1 MCILGNMDW
10 ENCPT
15 IGGPTTSYYKW
26 FNILKQSSTT
36 ICLSGDPRIF
46 FTIIYKVAGGA
57 QDGGM
62 WNGRVRVG
70 SAEKENLEKLKLESS
85 LGEVTER

>member
-1 MCILGNMDW
+1 MCISDVMLSAILAKSDVAFFWSSHISPIVITWVRVW
-10 ENCPT
+10 ERNNYLC
-15 IGGPTTSYYKW
+15 
-26 FNILKQSSTT
+26 IL
-36 ICLSGDPRIF
+36 
-46 FTIIYKVAGGA
+46 GA

-70 SAEKENLEKLKLESS
+70 SAENENLEKLKLESS

>member
-1 MCILGNMDW
+1 MLEIPSLI
-10 ENCPT
+10 E
-15 IGGPTTSYYKW
+15 
-26 FNILKQSSTT
+26 
-36 ICLSGDPRIF
+36 
-46 FTIIYKVAGGA
+46 A

-70 SAEKENLEKLKLESS
+70 SAENENLEKLKLESS

>member
-1 MCILGNMDW
+1 MCK
-10 ENCPT
+10 
-15 IGGPTTSYYKW
+15 IGT
-26 FNILKQSSTT
+26 FQRN
-36 ICLSGDPRIF
+36 R
-46 FTIIYKVAGGA
+46 GA

-70 SAEKENLEKLKLESS
+70 SAENENLEKLELERS

>member
-1 MCILGNMDW
+1 M
-10 ENCPT
+10 
-15 IGGPTTSYYKW
+15 
-26 FNILKQSSTT
+26 
-36 ICLSGDPRIF
+36 
-46 FTIIYKVAGGA
+46 AGGA